1 MELELEDCGQEV
13 TRVGDVR
20 RDVVFRGRVEVVLG
34 SRDAATVLELA
45 QRCDQLPDIRQ
56 LLNAT
61 VPTQSKTDKSR
72 ARQPV
77 S

>member
-1 MELELEDCGQEV
+1 MHVEHTPGSPQWPMTESDRAEKFLDCAA
-13 TRVGDVR
+13 R
-20 RDVVFRGRVEVVLG
+20 VLG